1 MYIGTEHSL
10 LISNMLNSLSSQIRG
25 AVKVDQ
31 NTDVP
36 AGADNDQRA
45 IEDLLL
51 FIVRSLADYPNDVK
65 VQFVSDEDGSAF
77 EVRANDADLGL
88 LIGKKGQTARAL
100 ESIVNSNRRRSG
112 RHYHLD
118 IVGAGEDPQG

>member
-1 MYIGTEHSL
+1 
-10 LISNMLNSLSSQIRG
+10 
-25 AVKVDQ
+25 VDQ
-31 NTDVP
+31 NTEVP
-36 AGADNDQRA
+36 AGAENDQRA
-45 IEDLLL
+45 IEVLLL
-51 FIVRSLADYPNDVK
+51 FIVRSLVDHPDDVK

-77 EVRANDADLGL
+77 EIRANDTDLGL

-118 IVGAGEDPQG
+118 IVGSGEEQHG